1 VYSASDR
8 PVRYADCPAVC
19 VDCPAAWPDYLVM
32 YLICSALCADCPNW
46 LFRVCAGCGGLGVD
60 FGNSVGKTG
69 LAVDALDDPRSPL
82 DGPAVQ
88 RSVGL
93 PLICVGSC
101 GCPGYVSISIRK
113 GVGIGHTNL

>member
-1 VYSASDR
+1 
-8 PVRYADCPAVC
+8 
-19 VDCPAAWPDYLVM
+19 
-32 YLICSALCADCPNW
+32 
-46 LFRVCAGCGGLGVD
+46 VD

-69 LAVDALDDPRSPL
+69 VAVDALDDPRSPL
-82 DGPAVQ
+82 DGPAVH

-101 GCPGYVSISIRK
+101 GSPGYVSIGIRK